1 MLSSRRSLAD
11 IQLDAA
17 RKWDER
23 GIRRIPR
30 IHINDESQRE
40 ITNELYFEEWLEDWK
55 KDRTADLLA
64 VFPHENSLWNCVTRL
79 LSRVVSSFTNE
90 KEKYE

>member
-40 ITNELYFEEWLEDWK
+40 ITNEFYFEEWLEDWK
-55 KDRTADLLA
+55 KDPTADLLA
-64 VFPHENSLWNCVTRL
+64 VFPHENSLWNCVARL